1 MTMAVL
7 TRNLD
12 EELLALLR
20 GEVAECLVCGEEVE
34 VLDEGGRE
42 RVECPGCGSVL
53 ERPPPEVIPGQLKL
67 LDS

>member
-34 VLDEGGRE
+34 VRDEGGRQ
-42 RVECPGCGSVL
+42 RAECPTCGSVL